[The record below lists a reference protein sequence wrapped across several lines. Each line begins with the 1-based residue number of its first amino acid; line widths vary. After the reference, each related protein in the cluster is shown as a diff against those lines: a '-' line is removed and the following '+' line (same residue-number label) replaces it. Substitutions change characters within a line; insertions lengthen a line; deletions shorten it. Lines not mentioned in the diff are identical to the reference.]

1 MNKLDQIFE
10 ILRENSL
17 IKDNLDVLNVYSY
30 GSHVYGTA
38 GEDSDEDFIVVMKSA
53 FLPSGAFRQ
62 NAISSQDKK
71 IQLVVY
77 SRTGFL
83 DAVNNFE
90 MSAIECLFLP
100 EEKVLLKKWNFSI
113 QKWDERSLVKNII
126 SKSSNSW
133 MIADRQSKESMK
145 KISKKGIFHA
155 LRILDFGIQMKN
167 NKKIV
172 DFSSSNEI
180 LKDFREMPDEQFDTR
195 NYILMRDKLM
205 KELRGYK

>member
-1 MNKLDQIFE
+1 MSKLEKIFE
-10 ILRENSL
+10 ILRENGL

-38 GEDSDEDFIVVMKSA
+38 GEHSDEDYIVVMKSA

-83 DAVNNFE
+83 DAINNFE

-100 EEKVLLKKWNFSI
+100 EEKILLKKWNFSI
-113 QKWDERSLVKNII
+113 QKWDEKNLVKNII

-133 MIADRQSKESMK
+133 MIADRQSKEKMK
-145 KISKKGIFHA
+145 SIAKKGIFHS

-172 DFSSSNEI
+172 DFSSSNVI
-180 LKDFREMPDEQFDTR
+180 LKYLHDIPDEQFDTR
-195 NYILMRDKLM
+195 NYITIRDKLM
-205 KELRGYK
+205 KELRG